1 MLRGRSRHMPGPVCR
16 NAGITL
22 ACMSSHSSNALILQS
37 GGGTPVV
44 NRSLWGIV
52 DEASKHPEIDET
64 YGATH
69 GIEGLLAD
77 DLIDLAAPSRSRWA
91 RIARAPAAA
100 LGTTRH
106 RPTDGEMPGIF
117 ENLQKH
123 AIRFLFMIGGNDS
136 AATGHRI
143 AALARSAGL
152 ALSVIHVPKTI
163 DNDLVLTDHTPGYGS
178 AARFVALATLGI
190 GLDGESM
197 GETSPIAIMEVMGRD
212 AGWLTASAALA
223 RNEERD
229 APHLLG
235 LPEVPIDE
243 DRFLGLV
250 EDAYRRFGFAVAV
263 VAENA
268 RGAEGVLGAGGE
280 PIRVDPFGHPYYES
294 PLHHLGRLA
303 TERLGVRVREV
314 RPGII
319 QRSFIQSV
327 SHVDAR
333 EAEEVGRAAVLQA
346 LEGRSDCM
354 VTLLR
359 SPGEPYT
366 CTTGSAPLGRVAGEV
381 RRMPDE
387 YLDAG
392 AYFVTESFNT
402 YARPLIGRPLP
413 RPARLT

>member
-1 MLRGRSRHMPGPVCR
+1 
-16 NAGITL
+16 
-22 ACMSSHSSNALILQS
+22 
-37 GGGTPVV
+37 
-44 NRSLWGIV
+44 
-52 DEASKHPEIDET
+52 
-64 YGATH
+64 
-69 GIEGLLAD
+69 
-77 DLIDLAAPSRSRWA
+77 
-91 RIARAPAAA
+91 
-100 LGTTRH
+100 
-106 RPTDGEMPGIF
+106 
-117 ENLQKH
+117 
-123 AIRFLFMIGGNDS
+123 
-136 AATGHRI
+136 
-143 AALARSAGL
+143 
-152 ALSVIHVPKTI
+152 
-163 DNDLVLTDHTPGYGS
+163 
-178 AARFVALATLGI
+178 
-190 GLDGESM
+190 M

-223 RNEERD
+223 KNEERD
-229 APHLLG
+229 APHVLG

-268 RGAEGVLGAGGE
+268 RGTEGVLGEGGE
-280 PIRVDPFGHPYYES
+280 PIRVDPFGHPYYEG
-294 PLHHLGRLA
+294 PLHYLGRLT

-333 EAEEVGRAAVLQA
+333 EAEAVGRAAVLQA

-387 YLDAG
+387 YLDSE

-402 YARPLIGRPLP
+402 YARPLIGHSLP

>member
-1 MLRGRSRHMPGPVCR
+1 MTP
-16 NAGITL
+16 
-22 ACMSSHSSNALILQS
+22 HSSNALILQS
-37 GGGTPVV
+37 GGPTAVM
-44 NRSLWGIV
+44 NRSLWGLV
-52 DEASKHPEIDET
+52 DEASNRPEIGAV
-64 YGATH
+64 YGAIH
-69 GIEGLLAD
+69 GVEGVLGD
-77 DLIDLAAPSRSRWA
+77 GLIDLDGISRSKWA
-91 RIARAPAAA
+91 RVARTPAAA

-106 RPTDGEMPGIF
+106 RPTDAEIPVILGS
-117 ENLQKH
+117 LHRH
-123 AIRFLFMIGGNDS
+123 AVRFLFIVGGNDS

-143 AALARSAGL
+143 AAHARSAGF

-178 AARFVALATLGI
+178 AARFVALATLGM

-212 AGWLTASAALA
+212 AGWLAASAALV
-223 RNEERD
+223 RHEERD

-268 RGAEGVLGAGGE
+268 RGAEGVLGASGE
-280 PIRVDPFGHPYYES
+280 PVRVDPFGHPYFES
-294 PLHHLGRLA
+294 PLHYLGRLA

-333 EAEEVGRAAVLQA
+333 ETEEVGRAAVLQA

-359 SPGEPYT
+359 SPGESYT

-413 RPARLT
+413 RPARLA